1 MKSKVM
7 ERSMFKKGEEFDPE
21 NVGIMSGFKDMEDDM
36 PAEMLAV
43 MGIEDEKE
51 GDEDDDMA
59 KMMDRT
65 PSSPEILMNNLRGD
79 MRSVDARK
87 EELADLV
94 GYRAAAETPEEVLA
108 LLQPVLAQQ
117 GAMPMAQ
124 PGAPMPAG
132 MPPMPP
138 EAVGGIG
145 ALPQAEMAPPVEG
158 APMNMAQ
165 GGIVQR
171 FQEGSDEEGVTP
183 AGTQAQRFY
192 SPELVS
198 QAQSEIINFLAQR
211 PAREPD
217 LAAQVELRKPIYK
230 QLLGDTKDLTQ
241 AQILF
246 DIAQGAFQYGA
257 NVDEQG
263 RPMRGS
269 QASRLMGAF
278 RGVPARIG
286 ARAAEMEKQERTIN
300 LAALQAAEKDIANIR
315 DANVKLVDAKRKIY
329 SDIAKSS
336 GELGFGK
343 SVKGIALTTIYQL
356 APQYA
361 AGALSPDLDRKFET
375 AITEY
380 QQKDRYQDPVTG
392 NWVERVP
399 ELPQFAKDAIAGRR
413 GLAKVAP
420 AAATPPGASQGAPAA
435 VPGVAPTTTGAAMPG
450 TAVAAIGAPTTDQGA
465 VPAKGQVRSLTIWES
480 APDIAGPIPKAATT
494 VARVPGFGGVAP
506 EMQQKRNFVNA
517 AVRDLVKNLQN
528 NPRYAEGERKA
539 IEAEVDIGPRFF
551 DDAEGLRNR
560 IVGIDD
566 FLAKKQTDA
575 EREGFNEQLPV
586 DTRRAYRTAAQ
597 SIADFRKILGVPI
610 RVYSIDDVRA
620 LPSGTP
626 FLWNGTEPRVRQ

>member
-1 MKSKVM
+1 M
-7 ERSMFKKGEEFDPE
+7 ERSMFRKGEELDPE
-21 NVGIMSGFKDMEDDM
+21 NVGIMSGFKDMEEDM

-43 MGIEDEKE
+43 MGIEDEQ
-51 GDEDDDMA
+51 EDSEEDSMA
-59 KMMDRT
+59 KMMDRS

-94 GYRAAAETPEEVLA
+94 GYRAAADTPDEVLA

-117 GAMPMAQ
+117 GAAPAAPM
-124 PGAPMPAG
+124 GAPMPAG

-138 EAVGGIG
+138 EAVGGVG
-145 ALPQAEMAPPVEG
+145 ALPQAEMAPPIEG
-158 APMNMAQ
+158 APLNMAN

-171 FQEGSDEEGVTP
+171 FQEGSDEDGVTP

-198 QAQSEIINFLAQR
+198 QAQSEILNFLAQR
-211 PAREPD
+211 PAQEPS
-217 LAAQVELRKPIYK
+217 LSAQVALRKPIYQ
-230 QLLGDTKDLTQ
+230 QLIGDTKDLTQ

-246 DIAQGAFQYGA
+246 DIAQGAFQYGS

-263 RPMRGS
+263 RPIRGS

-286 ARAAEMEKQERTIN
+286 ARAAEMEKQERAVS

-315 DANVKLVDAKRKIY
+315 DSNTKLVDAKRRIY
-329 SDIAKSS
+329 SDIAKTS
-336 GELGFGK
+336 GDAGFGK
-343 SVKGIALTTIYQL
+343 SVKGVALNTIYQL

-361 AGALSPDLDRKFET
+361 AGTLPPELDRKFDT
-375 AITEY
+375 AVTEY
-380 QQKDRYQDPVTG
+380 QQLETFQDPVDQRFKT
-392 NWVERVP
+392 RKP
-399 ELPQFAKDAIAGRR
+399 ELPQFATDAIAARR
-413 GLAKVAP
+413 GLSKVAP
-420 AAATPPGASQGAPAA
+420 GAAIPPGASQGAPVTTDAA
-435 VPGVAPTTTGAAMPG
+435 
-450 TAVAAIGAPTTDQGA
+450 APTTDQGTGLVPTA
-465 VPAKGQVRSLTIWES
+465 GAAPAKGQIRPLTIWDS

-494 VARVPGFGGVAP
+494 VARVPGLGGVAP

-517 AVRDLVKNLQN
+517 AVRDLITNLQN
-528 NPRYAEGERKA
+528 SPRYAEGERLQ
-539 IEAEVDIGPRFF
+539 IQAEVDIGPRFF

-566 FLAKKQTDA
+566 FLARKQTDA
-575 EREGFNEQLPV
+575 EREGFNDRLPV
-586 DTRRAYRTAAQ
+586 ETQRDYRSAAKA
-597 SIADFRKILGVPI
+597 IANFRKILGVPI
-610 RVYSIDDVRA
+610 RIYNIDDVRS
-620 LPSGTP
+620 LPPGTP

>member
-1 MKSKVM
+1 M
-7 ERSMFKKGEEFDPE
+7 ERSMFRKGQDLDPE

-36 PAEMLAV
+36 PAEMLSV
-43 MGIEDEKE
+43 MGIEDEQE
-51 GDEDDDMA
+51 DSEDDDMA
-59 KMMDRT
+59 KMMDRS

-94 GYRAAAETPEEVLA
+94 GYRAAAETPDEVLA

-117 GAMPMAQ
+117 GAAPAAPM
-124 PGAPMPAG
+124 GAPMPAG

-158 APMNMAQ
+158 APLNMAN

-171 FQEGSDEEGVTP
+171 FQEGSDEDGVTP

-192 SPELVS
+192 SPEMVS

-211 PAREPD
+211 PAQEPS
-217 LAAQVELRKPIYK
+217 LSAQVALRKPIYQ
-230 QLLGDTKDLTQ
+230 QLIGDTKDLTQ

-269 QASRLMGAF
+269 QAARLMGAF

-286 ARAAEMEKQERTIN
+286 ARAAEMEKQERAVS

-315 DANVKLVDAKRKIY
+315 DANTKLIDAKRRIY
-329 SDIAKSS
+329 SDIAKTS
-336 GELGFGK
+336 GDAGFGK

-361 AGALSPDLDRKFET
+361 AGALSPDLDRKFDT
-375 AITEY
+375 AVTEY
-380 QQKDRYQDPVTG
+380 QQKDRFQDPVTG
-392 NWVERVP
+392 NFIERAP
-399 ELPQFAKDAIAGRR
+399 ELPQFAKDAIAARR

-420 AAATPPGASQGAPAA
+420 TVATPPGAAQG
-435 VPGVAPTTTGAAMPG
+435 APTTTGAAVPG
-450 TAVAAIGAPTTDQGA
+450 TAVAAAGAPTTDQGA
-465 VPAKGQVRSLTIWES
+465 GLVPTAGAAPAKGQVRPLTVWDS

-494 VARVPGFGGVAP
+494 AARIPGFGGIAP

-517 AVRDLVKNLQN
+517 AVRDLIKNLQN

-566 FLAKKQTDA
+566 FLAKKQTEA
-575 EREGFNEQLPV
+575 EREGYNNELPV
-586 DTRRAYRTAAQ
+586 ETRRAYRSAAQ
-597 SIADFRKILGVPI
+597 SIASFRGVLGVPI

-620 LPSGTP
+620 LPPGTP

>member
-7 ERSMFKKGEEFDPE
+7 ERSMFRKGEELDPE
-21 NVGIMSGFKDMEDDM
+21 NVGIMSGFKDMEEDM

-43 MGIEDEKE
+43 MGIEDEQ
-51 GDEDDDMA
+51 EDSEEDSMA
-59 KMMDRT
+59 KMMDRS

-94 GYRAAAETPEEVLA
+94 GYRAAADTPDEVLA

-117 GAMPMAQ
+117 GAAPAAPM
-124 PGAPMPAG
+124 GAPMPAG

-138 EAVGGIG
+138 EAVGGVG
-145 ALPQAEMAPPVEG
+145 ALPQAEMAPPIEG
-158 APMNMAQ
+158 APLNMAN

-171 FQEGSDEEGVTP
+171 FQEGSDEDGVTP

-192 SPELVS
+192 SPEMVS
-198 QAQSEIINFLAQR
+198 TAQSEILNFLAQR
-211 PAREPD
+211 PAQEPS
-217 LAAQVELRKPIYK
+217 LSAQVALRKPIYQ
-230 QLLGDTKDLTQ
+230 QLIGDTKDLTQ

-269 QASRLMGAF
+269 QAARLMGAF

-286 ARAAEMEKQERTIN
+286 ARAAEMEKQERAVS

-315 DANVKLVDAKRKIY
+315 DSNTKLVDAKRRIY
-329 SDIAKSS
+329 SDIAKTS
-336 GELGFGK
+336 GDAGFGK
-343 SVKGIALTTIYQL
+343 SVKGVALNTIYQL

-361 AGALSPDLDRKFET
+361 AGTLPPELDRKFDT
-375 AITEY
+375 AVTEY
-380 QQKDRYQDPVTG
+380 QQKERFQDPVTG
-392 NWVERVP
+392 NFIERAP

-413 GLAKVAP
+413 GLSKVAP
-420 AAATPPGASQGAPAA
+420 GAATPPGASQGAPI
-435 VPGVAPTTTGAAMPG
+435 TTGAAAPG
-450 TAVAAIGAPTTDQGA
+450 TTVAAAGAPTTDQGA
-465 VPAKGQVRSLTIWES
+465 GLIPTAGGVPAKGQVRPLTVWES

-494 VARVPGFGGVAP
+494 VARVPGLGGVAP

-517 AVRDLVKNLQN
+517 AVRDLIKNLQN

-566 FLAKKQTDA
+566 FLAKKQTEA
-575 EREGFNEQLPV
+575 EREGYNNELPV
-586 DTRRAYRTAAQ
+586 ETRRAYRSAAQ
-597 SIADFRKILGVPI
+597 SIASFRGVLGVPI

-620 LPSGTP
+620 LPPGTP

>member
-1 MKSKVM
+1 
-7 ERSMFKKGEEFDPE
+7 MFRKGEELDPE
-21 NVGIMSGFKDMEDDM
+21 NVGIMSGFKDMEEDM

-43 MGIEDEKE
+43 MGIEDEQ
-51 GDEDDDMA
+51 EDSEEDSMA
-59 KMMDRT
+59 KMVDRS

-94 GYRAAAETPEEVLA
+94 GYRAAAETPDEVLA

-117 GAMPMAQ
+117 GAAPAAPM
-124 PGAPMPAG
+124 GAPMPAG

-138 EAVGGIG
+138 EAVGGVG
-145 ALPQAEMAPPVEG
+145 ALPQAEMAPPIEG
-158 APMNMAQ
+158 APLNMAN

-171 FQEGSDEEGVTP
+171 FQEGSDEDGVTP

-192 SPELVS
+192 SPEMVS
-198 QAQSEIINFLAQR
+198 TAQSEILNFLAQR
-211 PAREPD
+211 PAQEPS
-217 LAAQVELRKPIYK
+217 LSAQVALRKPIYQ
-230 QLLGDTKDLTQ
+230 QLIGDTKDLTQ

-269 QASRLMGAF
+269 QAARLMGAF

-286 ARAAEMEKQERTIN
+286 ARAAEMEKQERAVS

-315 DANVKLVDAKRKIY
+315 DSNTKLVDAKRRIY
-329 SDIAKSS
+329 SDIAKTS
-336 GELGFGK
+336 GDAGFGK
-343 SVKGIALTTIYQL
+343 SVKGVALNTIYQL

-361 AGALSPDLDRKFET
+361 AGALSPELDRKFET
-375 AITEY
+375 AVTEY
-380 QQKDRYQDPVTG
+380 QQKDRFQDPVTG
-392 NWVERVP
+392 NFIERAP

-413 GLAKVAP
+413 GLSKVAP
-420 AAATPPGASQGAPAA
+420 GAATPPGASQGAPI
-435 VPGVAPTTTGAAMPG
+435 TTGATAPG
-450 TAVAAIGAPTTDQGA
+450 TTVAAAGAPTTDQGA
-465 VPAKGQVRSLTIWES
+465 GLIPTAGGVPAKGQVRPLTVWES

-494 VARVPGFGGVAP
+494 VARVPGLGGVAP

-517 AVRDLVKNLQN
+517 AVRDLIKNLQN

-566 FLAKKQTDA
+566 FLAKKQTEA
-575 EREGFNEQLPV
+575 EREGYNNELPV
-586 DTRRAYRTAAQ
+586 ETRRAYRSAAQ
-597 SIADFRKILGVPI
+597 SIASFRGVLGVPI

-620 LPSGTP
+620 LPPGTP

>member
-1 MKSKVM
+1 M
-7 ERSMFKKGEEFDPE
+7 ERSMFRKGQDLDPE

-36 PAEMLAV
+36 PAEMLSV
-43 MGIEDEKE
+43 MGIEDEQE
-51 GDEDDDMA
+51 DSEDDDMA
-59 KMMDRT
+59 KMMDRS

-94 GYRAAAETPEEVLA
+94 GYRAAAETPDEVLA

-117 GAMPMAQ
+117 GAAPAAPM
-124 PGAPMPAG
+124 GAPMPAG

-145 ALPQAEMAPPVEG
+145 ALPQAEVAPPVEG
-158 APMNMAQ
+158 APLNMAN

-171 FQEGSDEEGVTP
+171 FQEGSDEDGVTP

-198 QAQSEIINFLAQR
+198 QAQSEILNFLAQR
-211 PAREPD
+211 PAQEPS
-217 LAAQVELRKPIYK
+217 LSAQVALRKPIYQ
-230 QLLGDTKDLTQ
+230 QLIGDTKDLTQ

-269 QASRLMGAF
+269 QAARLMGAF

-286 ARAAEMEKQERTIN
+286 ARAAEMEKQERAVS

-315 DANVKLVDAKRKIY
+315 DANTKLVDAKRRIY

-336 GELGFGK
+336 GDIGFGK
-343 SVKGIALTTIYQL
+343 SVKGVALSTIYQL

-361 AGALSPDLDRKFET
+361 AGALPPELDRKFET
-375 AITEY
+375 AVTEY
-380 QQKDRYQDPVTG
+380 QQKETYQDPVDQRIITR
-392 NWVERVP
+392 EP
-399 ELPQFAKDAIAGRR
+399 KLPQFAQDAIDARR
-413 GLAKVAP
+413 GLSKVAP
-420 AAATPPGASQGAPAA
+420 GAATPPGAAQG
-435 VPGVAPTTTGAAMPG
+435 APTTTGA
-450 TAVAAIGAPTTDQGA
+450 GAPTTDQGTGLVPTA
-465 VPAKGQVRSLTIWES
+465 GAAPAKGQVRPLTIWDS
-480 APDIAGPIPKAATT
+480 APDIAGPVPKAATT
-494 VARVPGFGGVAP
+494 IARVPGLGGVAP

-517 AVRDLVKNLQN
+517 AVRDLITNLQN
-528 NPRYAEGERKA
+528 SPRYAEGERLQ
-539 IEAEVDIGPRFF
+539 IQAEVDIGPRFF

-560 IVGIDD
+560 IIGIDD
-566 FLAKKQTDA
+566 FLARKQTDA
-575 EREGFNEQLPV
+575 EREGFNDRLPV
-586 DTRRAYRTAAQ
+586 QTQRDYRSAAKA
-597 SIADFRKILGVPI
+597 IADFRKILGVPI
-610 RVYSIDDVRA
+610 RIYNIDDVRA
-620 LPSGTP
+620 LPPGTP
-626 FLWNGTEPRVRQ
+626 FLWNGTEQRVRQ